1 MTIEELKVIITAQTA
16 GLNREVSAAR
26 RQISGMQQQAVQAQ
40 GKVSSAFAGMKKAAI
55 AAGVALAV
63 KKIATELTDLS
74 VEAIKI
80 ESQIDNLTRTMGA
93 SKAGFMGWAQD
104 TASAFGI
111 SEAAAVKYGNAYSN
125 LISGFISD
133 TAASTAYT
141 KQLIEA
147 SAVIASRT
155 GRTVE
160 DVNERIRSGLLGS
173 TEAIEDL
180 GINVNVA
187 LLETTDAFK
196 QLANGRSW
204 EKLTFQ
210 EQQQV
215 RLFAIMEQS
224 AKKFGSELAG
234 GGASSLLKFNAE
246 LANLKLEMGRAFA
259 PLTETVLPALTDFIS
274 KLADGVKWISAFFAA
289 LRGETQAAGENLG
302 QAAAGAET
310 TAAGLDSANK
320 SAKALN
326 KTLAGFDELHVI
338 DQGNQTSTS
347 TGTGTS
353 IGGSVLPGSDD
364 EAVDMSGIEKAV
376 KKARELLEPL
386 KSIRFDNLRESLDGL
401 KNSLEPFKSSLFE
414 GLEWG
419 YKQIFAPMAKWT
431 AEEALPRFIDL
442 VRIAAEG
449 LGSVLDGY
457 KTVYKSFYDNFLKP
471 VAEYSG
477 QKFLEFLDKFK
488 LKFEKLAAKLKE
500 SQAFKD
506 LADILEVI
514 GPKLADMFNRLT
526 DIGSFVG
533 DFLWAE
539 IFVSM
544 EGILRDVESELGMIA
559 DLLNGDFSGAWE
571 HFKEL
576 MVDNKIEGVKSQL
589 TTLKEKFGEAKD
601 TVGGWVDHWK
611 KSIGDFVE
619 TWKTKITGWWD
630 EHVAPWFTAEKWNE
644 VLQGMVDGFAD
655 AWNAV
660 YDFFAVSVPNW
671 WNENIAPW
679 FTSEKW
685 KELWEGVKEGVKKGW
700 DSVVSFFTVAI
711 PNWWNDNIAPW
722 FTKEKWVEMI
732 GKIKD
737 AFSEVF
743 EKIKNIVKVP
753 LNAIIGFINTV
764 IGGINKLSFDIPEI
778 KGITK
783 GFHVGF
789 NIPKISE
796 LASGG
801 LAYGPTLAMIGE
813 GNDREAV
820 LPLNQSVYAEIAKG
834 ISSSGNP
841 VIATLLE
848 KILEA
853 VQQINPDI
861 VMDGRT
867 LATASA
873 GYYEA
878 EQRRAG
884 PSVVRVV

>member
-246 LANLKLEMGRAFA
+246 LANLKLELGRAFA

-338 DQGNQTSTS
+338 DQGS
-347 TGTGTS
+347 
-353 IGGSVLPGSDD
+353 GSES
-364 EAVDMSGIEKAV
+364 AASAASGIPATGGAALEPVQAIDTSAAEAAASRIQEAFEKAFSGIQKVFAPSISAWGKAFEKLKAPASKAFASV
-376 KKARELLEPL
+376 KKSATDCWNNTL
-386 KSIRFDNLRESLDGL
+386 
-401 KNSLEPFKSSLFE
+401 
-414 GLEWG
+414 
-419 YKQIFAPMAKWT
+419 APMAGYITGEYIPTITNSFSETFAPIFGEVMPVLFDEFSKDFTFACQEFDRVSQDILKPALERTEIIAVDVFGGIKT
-431 AEEALPRFIDL
+431 AWDEHGTGILEKFQEFKESLRTIWDTLYSNVFKPVFD
-442 VRIAAEG
+442 RIGGTVSWLWDNHLKPLWENITNFV
-449 LGSVLDGY
+449 GSVW
-457 KTVYKSFYDNFLKP
+457 
-471 VAEYSG
+471 
-477 QKFLEFLDKFK
+477 EFL
-488 LKFEKLAAKLKE
+488 LALWNTV
-500 SQAFKD
+500 
-506 LADILEVI
+506 LAPMVNFVVTVI
-514 GPKLADMFNRLT
+514 GPNISAV
-526 DIGSFVG
+526 VG
-533 DFLWAE
+533 
-539 IFVSM
+539 
-544 EGILRDVESELGMIA
+544 
-559 DLLNGDFSGAWE
+559 
-571 HFKEL
+571 
-576 MVDNKIEGVKSQL
+576 
-589 TTLKEKFGEAKD
+589 
-601 TVGGWVDHWK
+601 
-611 KSIGDFVE
+611 SIGDIIGTV
-619 TWKTKITGWWD
+619 
-630 EHVAPWFTAEKWNE
+630 
-644 VLQGMVDGFAD
+644 
-655 AWNAV
+655 
-660 YDFFAVSVPNW
+660 
-671 WNENIAPW
+671 
-679 FTSEKW
+679 
-685 KELWEGVKEGVKKGW
+685 
-700 DSVVSFFTVAI
+700 VAI
-711 PNWWNDNIAPW
+711 ISD
-722 FTKEKWVEMI
+722 
-732 GKIKD
+732 
-737 AFSEVF
+737 
-743 EKIKNIVKVP
+743 
-753 LNAIIGFINTV
+753 V
-764 IGGINKLSFDIPEI
+764 IGGILKSLGGLLDFLTGVFTGDWEKAWNGIKDFFGGIWDAIWGIVKGAVNLIIDGLNLLWGGVYTCVSGIVNGIGGIAGAIGDLFGQDWHFDMPAEPPL
-778 KGITK
+778 
-783 GFHVGF
+783 
-789 NIPKISE
+789 IPK

-820 LPLNQSVYAEIAKG
+820 LPLNQGVYAEIAKG
-834 ISSSGNP
+834 INSQGNP
-841 VIATLLE
+841 AVVLLLE

-861 VMDGRT
+861 VMDGRS